1 MTEEAKLSL
10 QDIHVNVDSAIL
22 STYHISS
29 LEDILEICSF
39 KKSLAKKTGRFKYT
53 KINLAESAK
62 VSERADSVKTNQS
75 YLSLL
80 NAAGIQSVNDLA
92 RFSPE
97 HLLSNLLDINLK
109 RKMINKLPSLSQI
122 YDWVRQAIV
131 WQEVLLF

>member
-39 KKSLAKKTGRFKYT
+39 KKSLANKTGQFKYT
-53 KINLAESAK
+53 KINLANAAK
-62 VSERADSVKTNQS
+62 VSERAYSVKTNRS

-80 NAAGIQSVNDLA
+80 NAAGIQSVDDMA

-109 RKMINKLPSLSQI
+109 QKIINKLPSLSQI
-122 YDWVRQAIV
+122 YDWIRQAIV
-131 WQEVLLF
+131 WQEVLVY